1 MPKFPK
7 VLVCLLLACTLLCG
21 CSLIPTELEDI
32 EVNVDELTIYLP
44 GYFKNYVTEPVDG
57 FFMYGYDEVTVGGFR
72 EDYSF
77 FEEIP
82 SLEDYANKMI
92 ADNELEGQVE
102 IIDGIVTFTFPKL
115 VNDRESYTYLTAV
128 FAGKRDARL
137 GREHA
142 VFAGTDA
149 FWTIQAGVRTLN
161 FDTAKQMLMD
171 IIKTAI
177 VR

>member
-7 VLVCLLLACTLLCG
+7 LLVCLLLSCALLCG
-21 CSLIPTELEDI
+21 CSLIPGELEDI

-82 SLEDYANKMI
+82 SLEDYAAKMI
-92 ADNELEGQVE
+92 ADNQLDSQVE
-102 IIDGIVTFTFPKL
+102 IIDGIVTFSFPKL
-115 VNDRESYTYLTAV
+115 VNDNDSYTYLTAI
-128 FAGKRDARL
+128 
-137 GREHA
+137 
-142 VFAGTDA
+142 FAGTDA

-161 FDTAKQMLMD
+161 YEVAKQMLMD
-171 IIKTAI
+171 IIKTVT